1 MSEVKTI
8 DSILVALL
16 GGVLMLT
23 AGLAKKQLDWR
34 NRASATTWRRRWM
47 RRR

>member
-1 MSEVKTI
+1 MSDVKTI

-34 NRASATTWRRRWM
+34 NRASATTWRRWW
-47 RRR
+47 RRRR